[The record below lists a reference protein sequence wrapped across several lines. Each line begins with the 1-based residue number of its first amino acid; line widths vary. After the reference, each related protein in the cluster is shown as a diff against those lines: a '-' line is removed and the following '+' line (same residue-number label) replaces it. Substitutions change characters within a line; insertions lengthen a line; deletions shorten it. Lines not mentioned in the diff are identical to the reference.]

1 MQSVLITGGSGL
13 IGSELS
19 EKLLRRGYQVFHL
32 SRSISN
38 STSII
43 KFKWDYH
50 SNFIDSEAIQ
60 KADFI
65 IHLAG
70 ESLVQKRWTKKQK
83 TSIIESR
90 VKTTNLLF
98 SEVKRQN
105 KKLKAFITASGV
117 GYYGAIN
124 SEDIATEEDHYH
136 NDFLGNVCLQWEKSA
151 EPFNKL
157 SIRTVALRT
166 GMVLS
171 SKGGAL
177 SKLLPTFKW
186 GIGSAIGS
194 GQQNV
199 SWIHIDDLCEMYI
212 KAIEDDKME
221 GAYNAVAPE
230 HISNYKFS
238 KTIASILKKP
248 FWMPNIPGVILKL
261 ILGKMSIMLLKGIKV
276 SSKKIEGAGFKFAF
290 PTLESALQN
299 LIEK

>member
-1 MQSVLITGGSGL
+1 MQAVLITGGSGL
-13 IGSELS
+13 IGSVLS
-19 EKLLRRGYQVFHL
+19 EKLLNRGYQVFHL
-32 SRSISN
+32 SRSTSN
-38 STSII
+38 SNSIKI
-43 KFKWDYH
+43 YKWDYH
-50 SNFIDSEAIQ
+50 SSFIDPEAIQ

-83 TSIIESR
+83 LSIIESR
-90 VKTTNLLF
+90 VKTTDLLF
-98 SEVKRQN
+98 KEVKKQN
-105 KKLKAFITASGV
+105 KKLKAFIAASGV

-124 SEDIATEEDHYH
+124 SDDIATEENQYH

-151 EPFNKL
+151 EPFNEL
-157 SIRTVALRT
+157 GIRTVALRT

-212 KAIEDDKME
+212 KAIEDDKMQ
-221 GAYNAVAPE
+221 GPYNAVAPE
-230 HISNYKFS
+230 QVSNFKFS
-238 KTIASILKKP
+238 KMLANSLKKS

-261 ILGKMSIMLLKGIKV
+261 MLGEMSIMLLKGSRV
-276 SSKKIEGAGFKFAF
+276 SSEKIEETGFSFSF
-290 PTLESALQN
+290 PTIKSALQN